1 MDKQQVPTYST
12 GNYVQQP
19 VINHNGKGK
28 ERKKKTIKKPP
39 TRMHNFV
46 PQAKHSYSIGF
57 FLIFIYLAASGVSYG
72 M

>member
-28 ERKKKTIKKPP
+28 ERKKKNNKKNPNTYAQLCAP
-39 TRMHNFV
+39 
-46 PQAKHSYSIGF
+46 S
-57 FLIFIYLAASGVSYG
+57 
-72 M
+72 